1 MSDQDTRDEHLGELL
16 DRAVRDLGAQ
26 PRLDPI
32 IRGGA
37 RRRGARLV
45 ASVAVVVVFVAGV
58 VWAATQIGARHT
70 TAPLHS
76 TTPTPT
82 VYRDDQDGLSVVVPP
97 GWQVAVEPLNTW
109 VSDPHEI
116 LSMGTYALRPGGQ
129 AVTDFQ
135 LPSHAIDDLG
145 PNDLL
150 IWLNESGS
158 GPRGFPPR
166 PDRFAP
172 SRSCDNWTE
181 LCAEPTGTAVR
192 AGDERAPDIRGWW
205 LGFHDAG
212 RGFYVFVG
220 MGAQAYADPMRAKTP
235 WEILDSLSFDP
246 APTGDV
252 FAACPG
258 ITDAVPPGEDAVAT
272 AEAAATAF
280 VRAFLSG
287 DDATVAAYSDPVASE
302 NQIDITAAA
311 TTDPILGSAS
321 AADDPAASA
330 CGPEVAGLSWAVT
343 IDDGTNSASMD
354 FVLYLIRRAD
364 GWEVW
369 GMY

>member
-1 MSDQDTRDEHLGELL
+1 MSDQDTRDEQLGELL

-70 TAPLHS
+70 TAPLDS
-76 TTPTPT
+76 TTPAPT

-97 GWQVAVEPLNTW
+97 GWQVAAEPLNTW
-109 VSDPHEI
+109 VSSPHEI
-116 LSMGTYALRPGGQ
+116 LSMGTYALRPGGH

-135 LPSHAIDDLG
+135 LPSLALEDLG
-145 PNDLL
+145 PNDIL
-150 IWLNESGS
+150 IWVNE
-158 GPRGFPPR
+158 
-166 PDRFAP
+166 
-172 SRSCDNWTE
+172 
-181 LCAEPTGTAVR
+181 
-192 AGDERAPDIRGWW
+192 AGDASGFAERPARFEPSQPCGGDDWSRLCPEPSGRSLRLTITGVHAWW
-205 LGFHDAG
+205 LGFADAG

-220 MGAQAYADPMRAKTP
+220 MGAQAYADPMRAQTP
-235 WEILDSLSFDP
+235 WEILDSLSFDA

-258 ITDAVPPGEDAVAT
+258 ITDAVPPGEDAAPT

-280 VRAFLSG
+280 VRASLSG

-302 NQIDITAAA
+302 NRVDITAAA
-311 TTDPILGSAS
+311 TTDPVLGDAS
-321 AADDPAASA
+321 AADDPIASA

-343 IDDGTNSASMD
+343 IDDGTDSASMD

-364 GWEVW
+364 GWKVW